1 MSSGQPAGSYE
12 GMTTEELFDQY
23 RQQIDQAAAQTVA
36 QNTRQGQGEAQQ

>member
-23 RQQIDQAAAQTVA
+23 HGTFDLNCMNFPADWTEHVFI
-36 QNTRQGQGEAQQ
+36 